1 MQLLAPVSLHLV
13 EPRLDGDDRIGTQA
27 EHTHPRVIGRALI
40 DHDAGIEQH
49 SQVPAHSRTG
59 YSCRVGNLP
68 RPPRTFAQQ
77 LHNVAS
83 SWVGQRLEH
92 RSDVVK
98 HTHNISYFSE

>member
-1 MQLLAPVSLHLV
+1 MQLLTPVRLHLV

-27 EHTHPRVIGRALI
+27 EHAHPRVIGRALI

-59 YSCRVGNLP
+59 YAGRVEILP

-83 SWVGQRLEH
+83 SWVDQPLEY

-98 HTHNISYFSE
+98 HSHNISYFSE